1 MNAETKSDETPAEVV
16 IDAAFMETILETDLA
31 NIVKKASNGQP
42 LNARERSMIE
52 EERTRLQKNSAPAFV
67 LEGEGPSTVL
77 EKMTQR
83 ELADEWGYSLR
94 SIKGWLAEGREKNDP
109 CPLTSPAEMPA
120 WFARVHAPRQCPD
133 KLRDAAQRILA
144 GEKMQPAKT
153 AQVSAVIP
161 HERVEIAEGEK
172 GMLAMLD
179 RYRTAEATLHRK
191 YMEAVETGDEVRS
204 QFLLSEWSKMGEKL
218 RQVEKSAPAA
228 LEALGIYVRRDEIQ
242 RELEPLHHAILKS
255 FKQALRLHRTRLKQT
270 VTADEWNLVSDEII
284 NEAALMLSENNFAE
298 PLELEAA

>member
-1 MNAETKSDETPAEVV
+1 MNAETESDEAPAEVV
-16 IDAAFMETILETDLA
+16 IDAAFMATILETDLA

-42 LNARERSMIE
+42 LNARERAMIE
-52 EERTRLQKNSAPAFV
+52 EERTRLQKKSISAFT
-67 LEGEGPSTVL
+67 LEGEGPATAL

-83 ELADEWGYSLR
+83 ELADEWGYSVR
-94 SIKGWLAEGREKNDP
+94 SIKGWIAEGREKSDP
-109 CPLTSPAEMPA
+109 CPLTRPEEMPA

-144 GEKMQPAKT
+144 GDKAKAPSVAPPPA
-153 AQVSAVIP
+153 VLM
-161 HERVEIAEGEK
+161 ERIEIAEGEK

-191 YMEAVETGDEVRS
+191 YMEAVEAGDETRA

-242 RELEPLHHAILKS
+242 RELEPLHHAVLKS
-255 FKQALRLHRTRLKQT
+255 FKQALRLHRNRLRLT
-270 VTADEWNLVSDEII
+270 ETTDEWNLVSDEIV
-284 NEAALMLSENNFAE
+284 NEVALMLCESDFTE
-298 PLELEAA
+298 PLELHAA